1 MRRAVAV
8 VAAIATSLL
17 AGPAPPV
24 AGVEPSA
31 TATPPPLRISTVEE
45 ITADLALLGCDDD
58 ESRYA
63 TVGRLF
69 AKAGA
74 RPEDVSDFTHR
85 QVRNLVV
92 TKAGASPETIVI
104 GAHYDKTPLGCGA
117 VDNWTGLVA
126 MAHLYA
132 SLRDVSS
139 QKSLVFVA
147 FDDEELG
154 LLGSHAMA
162 RRIPKAERPR
172 YCAMINIDSLGL
184 STPQVLD
191 NASSKQLRN
200 AAAELA
206 ETMGVPFD
214 HARLELAD
222 SDSTSFLRRGIPA
235 VTIHGLSFEG
245 LAALHTDAD
254 QPSLINPTS
263 VYMGYRLALAL
274 LAKVDGEPCDAF
286 R

>member
-1 MRRAVAV
+1 MRRAAAV
-8 VAAIATSLL
+8 LAAIATLL
-17 AGPAPPV
+17 VVGPASPI
-24 AGVEPSA
+24 AGIEPST

-58 ESRYA
+58 ESRYD
-63 TVGRLF
+63 TVSRLF
-69 AKAGA
+69 AKVGA
-74 RPEDVSDFTHR
+74 RPEDISDFTHR
-85 QVRNLVV
+85 QVRNFVV
-92 TKAGASPETIVI
+92 KKAGASPETIVI
-104 GAHYDKTPLGCGA
+104 GAHYDKTELGCGA

-132 SLRDVSS
+132 SLRDVTSA
-139 QKSLVFVA
+139 KSLVFVA

-162 RRIPKAERPR
+162 RRIPKAERAN

-191 NASSKQLRN
+191 NASSRRLRN
-200 AAAELA
+200 ATAELA
-206 ETMGVPFD
+206 ETMDVPFD
-214 HARLELAD
+214 HARLALAD
-222 SDSTSFLRRGIPA
+222 SDSTSFIRRGIPA

-263 VYMGYRLALAL
+263 VYLGYRLALAL

>member
-1 MRRAVAV
+1 MRRAAAV
-8 VAAIATSLL
+8 LTAIAALL
-17 AGPAPPV
+17 LVGPAPSIV
-24 AGVEPSA
+24 GVEPSA
-31 TATPPPLRISTVEE
+31 TATSPPLRISTVEE
-45 ITADLALLGCDDD
+45 ITADLALLGCDDE
-58 ESRYA
+58 ESRYD
-63 TVGRLF
+63 TVVRLF

-74 RPEDVSDFTHR
+74 RPQDISDFTYR
-85 QVRNLVV
+85 KVRNFVV
-92 TKAGASPETIVI
+92 KKAGASSETIVI

-132 SLRDVSS
+132 SLRDVASA
-139 QKSLVFVA
+139 KSLVFVA

-162 RRIPKAERPR
+162 RRIPKAERAN

-191 NASSKQLRN
+191 NASSRRLRN

-206 ETMGVPFD
+206 ESMDVPFD

-222 SDSTSFLRRGIPA
+222 SDSTSFMRRGIPA

-274 LAKVDGEPCDAF
+274 LARVDTMPCDAF